1 MLPVKNALLLRR
13 NGTVTEILM
22 ADGTVAVSSDKPL
35 VLLNRACLHNGS
47 TAEGRMASFRT
58 LLDVK
63 QKAAVLISEVSQEIW
78 FPTLSMNN
86 RECEWICCSSILS
99 VKSVDD
105 HASLI
110 TFASGVQASVSC
122 DVRTLRLQIKRCRTY
137 LELLSERVC
146 TVNQ

>member
-13 NGTVTEILM
+13 NGTVTEILQ
-22 ADGTVAVSSDKPL
+22 ADGTVAVSSEKPL
-35 VLLNRACLHNGS
+35 ALLNRACLRNGS
-47 TAEGRMASFRT
+47 TAEGRMASFRK

-78 FPTLSMNN
+78 FPTLSMNS

-99 VKSVDD
+99 VKSIDD
-105 HASLI
+105 HASMI
-110 TFASGVQASVSC
+110 TFANGVQASVSC

-137 LELLSERVC
+137 LEMLSEEVAA
-146 TVNQ
+146 VSP